1 MSDALLDPEIV
12 WDDGTAYDFFVSLSA
27 LHNPDAFGLRP
38 AWAAGMRSRLP
49 SAEREVLERIHP
61 SEIPLGWVHQLP
73 DPKDGRVVLRA
84 FHSLSPLERLRLI
97 TGVEHMEEEGG
108 ISILE
113 EVADAGEWKAE
124 HKKGLQELEAIGKHY
139 REEGDLE
146 SLLDSWADPETTGER
161 LMSALSAYYEGF
173 FIEEERR
180 IRPALMQA
188 LTEAKRS
195 REKGLPVV
203 DLLEQLSQGVRLD
216 EPFTK
221 SELVLAPSYWATP
234 LLIFGE
240 VSPERQIILFG
251 ARSPEESLV
260 PGETVPESLLRI
272 LKALSDPTRLRILR
286 YLSEEPLTPTQ
297 LSQRLR
303 LRSSTVVHHLNTLR
317 LATLVQ
323 LKVGPGKE
331 KYYSAREESVEAAHR
346 ALQEFLSQEEV
357 ELPVSEEATP

>member
-1 MSDALLDPEIV
+1 
-12 WDDGTAYDFFVSLSA
+12 
-27 LHNPDAFGLRP
+27 
-38 AWAAGMRSRLP
+38 
-49 SAEREVLERIHP
+49 
-61 SEIPLGWVHQLP
+61 
-73 DPKDGRVVLRA
+73 
-84 FHSLSPLERLRLI
+84 
-97 TGVEHMEEEGG
+97 MEEKGG

-124 HKKGLQELEAIGKHY
+124 HKKGLQELEAIRKHY

-357 ELPVSEEATP
+357 ELPASEEATP